1 MSIALSNRPSFLLRK
16 IVAVGAVML
25 ASCLLRGEPVPVQ
38 DRGQFTLG
46 QTVVR
51 SLPKT
56 RPDRQYALFIGLPE
70 SFGKEPGRRY
80 PVVIVTDGYWD
91 FTTVVAMYRE
101 LHYDETLP
109 EMVVVGVGYVGDHL
123 DYESLRG
130 DDLRPLAS
138 IGKTNEP
145 GDGQAFQFLR
155 MLETE
160 AIPLLERE
168 YHTDP
173 HHRILMGCSAGG
185 LFTLYAM
192 YRNPALFSGYV
203 AAAPQVAQ
211 IWSFE
216 EEFAHTG
223 TIVPG
228 RLFMT
233 AADYEWRDY
242 DQNILLFNRRL
253 LERHYLKG
261 GYRFWNV
268 AGMRHSGERF
278 ESYARGLE
286 YVCEPIAPQ
295 TGPSTIH
302 GLPGIGGSGRLYEV
316 TFEQDLSASERMK
329 YSEAQIEILKRHREW
344 LESLVAETKVL
355 KATRSAEGSDRDYSM
370 MMLVASSEKEAAQIA
385 ESDPAVAAG
394 LLRFKVLSL
403 SP

>member
-1 MSIALSNRPSFLLRK
+1 MSVSRSKHPGPLLRK
-16 IVAVGAVML
+16 IVTIGALML
-25 ASCLLRGEPVPVQ
+25 ASCMLKAEPFPVP
-38 DRGQFTLG
+38 DRGQFTVG
-46 QTVVR
+46 HTVVR
-51 SLPKT
+51 YLPKT
-56 RPDRQYALFIGLPE
+56 RPDRQYALYIGVPE
-70 SFGKEPGRRY
+70 SLGKDPAKKY

-109 EMVVVGVGYVGDHL
+109 EMVVVGVGYVGDKL

-160 AIPLLERE
+160 AIPLLEHE
-168 YHTDP
+168 YRTDP
-173 HHRILMGCSAGG
+173 QHRILMGCSAGG

-192 YRNPALFSGYV
+192 YTNPALFSGYV

-211 IWSFE
+211 IWAFE
-216 EEFAHTG
+216 EDFARSG
-223 TIVPG
+223 GIVPG
-228 RLFMT
+228 RLYIT

-253 LERHYLKG
+253 QERHYLSG

-268 AGMRHSGERF
+268 SGMRHSGERF

-286 YVCEPIAPQ
+286 YVCEPIAPE
-295 TGPSTIH
+295 TGPSSIH
-302 GLPGIGGSGRLYEV
+302 GLPGVGGSGRLYEV
-316 TFEQDLSASERMK
+316 TFGTDDSDSERMK
-329 YSEAQIEILKRHREW
+329 YSEVQNGILKQHREW
-344 LESLVAETKVL
+344 LERLVSGAKVL
-355 KATRSAEGSDRDYSM
+355 KATTSADGSKQDYSVII
-370 MMLVASSEKEAAQIA
+370 LVASGEKEAAQVA
-385 ESDPAVAAG
+385 QSDPAVAAG
-394 LLRFKVLSL
+394 LLRFNVLSL